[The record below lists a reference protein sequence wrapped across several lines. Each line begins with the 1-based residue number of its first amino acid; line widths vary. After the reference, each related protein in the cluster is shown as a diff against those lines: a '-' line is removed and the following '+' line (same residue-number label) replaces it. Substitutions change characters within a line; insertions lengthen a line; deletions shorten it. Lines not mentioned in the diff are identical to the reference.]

1 MKDLERL
8 HGKGERKL
16 PPDALAASGVL
27 HGLVILVAVLTGP
40 AMPSLLPPET
50 YRVQLVAAADERAPE
65 RLEPQPPEVAEEEHR
80 PPPPLPTPER
90 VPETKRPTVV
100 KEKKPPV
107 EPKKEPARAA
117 EEGEEEVNISLEGR
131 SCPDLLGPG
140 YCENIVRQVNRYWRR
155 PTGGRALSAE
165 LSFVIE
171 EDGSV
176 AEIEWK
182 QRSGDAAFDLEARG
196 AIEAAGR
203 QRAFGELPER
213 YPLDRLRVTFYFDPR
228 RL

>member
-8 HGKGERKL
+8 HRKRGKEL
-16 PPDALAASGVL
+16 PPGALAASATL
-27 HGLVILVAVLTGP
+27 HGLVALVVVLAGSAAP
-40 AMPSLLPPET
+40 RMLPPQT
-50 YRVQLVAAADERAPE
+50 YRVKLVAAAAERAPE

-90 VPETKRPTVV
+90 VPETKQPTVV
-100 KEKKPPV
+100 KEEKPPV
-107 EPKKEPARAA
+107 EPKREPARAD

-131 SCPDLLGPG
+131 SCGDLLTQA
-140 YCENIVRQVNRYWRR
+140 YCNNITRQVLRYWRR
-155 PTGGRALSAE
+155 PTGGRALGAE
-165 LSFVIE
+165 LAFVIE

-176 AEIEWK
+176 SEIEWK
-182 QRSGDAAFDLEARG
+182 QRSGDATFDLEARG

-203 QRAFGELPER
+203 QRAFGPLPER
-213 YPLDRLRVTFYFDPR
+213 YPLDRLRVTFFFDPR